1 LSPRIYTVAPIALI
15 YFFVWAQLQSKRA
28 PSESDRWSP
37 TDLIAYFGT
46 VSVAALLYF
55 QMQSEWIVF
64 AWAILVLA
72 LLTASLLLDKEIF
85 LHQSEL
91 LVAGAVAR
99 ALQHNIFG
107 GSYFAA
113 DGWRGDTVV
122 LSLTSGLM
130 LLALPIAFRLR
141 ARYALRPDP
150 PALVRNLALRHPEQI
165 LFFAP
170 VLLVS
175 SMIAVKMN
183 PGMVTL
189 AWGIEGVMVILLGL
203 FVGQR
208 TYRITGLFLLL
219 LCVGKIVVRDAW
231 RLEERDRYITFIVLG
246 AALTLVSTLYGKYRD
261 TVRRLL

>member
-1 LSPRIYTVAPIALI
+1 
-15 YFFVWAQLQSKRA
+15 
-28 PSESDRWSP
+28 
-37 TDLIAYFGT
+37 
-46 VSVAALLYF
+46 
-55 QMQSEWIVF
+55 
-64 AWAILVLA
+64 
-72 LLTASLLLDKEIF
+72 
-85 LHQSEL
+85 
-91 LVAGAVAR
+91 
-99 ALQHNIFG
+99 
-107 GSYFAA
+107 
-113 DGWRGDTVV
+113 
-122 LSLTSGLM
+122 
-130 LLALPIAFRLR
+130 
-141 ARYALRPDP
+141 
-150 PALVRNLALRHPEQI
+150 LVRNLALRHPEQI

-170 VLLVS
+170 VLLIS

-231 RLEERDRYITFIVLG
+231 HLEERDRYITFIVLG